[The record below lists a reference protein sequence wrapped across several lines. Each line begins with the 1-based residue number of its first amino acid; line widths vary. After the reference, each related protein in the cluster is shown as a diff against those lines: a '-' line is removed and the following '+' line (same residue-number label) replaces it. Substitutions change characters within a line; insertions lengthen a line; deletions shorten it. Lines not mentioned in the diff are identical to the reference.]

1 MEHDPEVVEDDGDLF
16 DEEFV
21 VGSTGSGSPAARTY
35 CETVGSAVVAGAA
48 AAAVTPLCE
57 AMASGWRATMEEIAA
72 LGNAGFLRDV
82 AG

>member
-21 VGSTGSGSPAARTY
+21 VGSTGSGSPPARTY

-57 AMASGWRATMEEIAA
+57 AMASGGHQWR
-72 LGNAGFLRDV
+72 RP
-82 AG
+82 